1 MPAHV
6 REVAAEL
13 IRHPV
18 RNLLFQWNW
27 KSALLSPAIRGGF
40 ILAANATAGPA
51 GALSAL
57 SVEVLY
63 RTLTAGF
70 CGAVVESFRLVE
82 PYWAGQLTVLVA
94 VPAVSD
100 ALDILIHRSLG
111 TPKLGW
117 SVVVSISLTVAS
129 TAFNYFAMRR
139 GAFIVGSGRRT
150 IFHDLAM
157 VPALLFAFLSIPF
170 RQVLERLC
178 LADKV
183 AIKQNSSLS

>member
-6 REVAAEL
+6 REVAGEL

-27 KSALLSPAIRGGF
+27 KSALLSPAIRGGL
-40 ILAANATAGPA
+40 ILAANATARPA

-57 SVEVLY
+57 SIEVLY
-63 RTLTAGF
+63 RSLTSGF
-70 CGAVVESFRLVE
+70 CGTVVESFRLVE

-117 SVVVSISLTVAS
+117 SAAVSILWTVVS

-150 IFHDLAM
+150 ILHDLAM
-157 VPALLFAFLSIPF
+157 VPALLIAFLSIVL
-170 RQVLERLC
+170 RQVLDLLC
-178 LADKV
+178 GRRPAPRS
-183 AIKQNSSLS
+183 I